1 MDSGSTGI
9 EKFVSESV
17 SHEVLCSCQCEAF
30 SCAMF
35 SHIGYPRLIVIN

>member
-1 MDSGSTGI
+1 MNNGSTGI
-9 EKFVSESV
+9 EKFVSGIV

-35 SHIGYPRLIVIN
+35 SVSRTRD